1 MKINILIP
9 SKNNNKKLLENIK
22 KNKFIKSINLQYLI
36 LVDSPEEET
45 CYKESFSGFENVTI
59 IKKNIKF
66 QSDRYIYLLNYL
78 NADLY
83 LIGSDD
89 VFFES
94 ADQIKCDLTLPLVLN
109 CLNEQKQVV
118 NHPLI
123 TNKFKYKVIKIFN
136 DYKFIILCI
145 DTLISFCAS
154 KEERVTIN
162 MKSSHNNYKKNIT
175 RLTYSSYIRD
185 LSMFLKFLFSKFFT
199 YGSFI
204 RNTNFLFDVIIHILS
219 ATKNLIFK
227 NKF

>member
-9 SKNNNKKLLENIK
+9 SKNNNKKLLKNIK

-45 CYKESFSGFENVTI
+45 RYRETLSDFNNVTI
-59 IKKNIKF
+59 INKKIKF

-78 NADLY
+78 DADLY

-94 ADQIKCDLTLPLVLN
+94 TDQIKCDLTQPLVLN

-123 TNKFKYKVIKIFN
+123 TNEFKYKVIEIFN

-154 KEERVTIN
+154 KKERVTIN
-162 MKSSHNNYKKNIT
+162 MKSNHNNHKKNIT
-175 RLTYSSYIRD
+175 SLTYSSYIRD
-185 LSMFLKFLFSKFFT
+185 LLVFFKFLFSRFFT
-199 YGSFI
+199 YVNFL
-204 RNTNFLFDVIIHILS
+204 RNTYFLYDLTIHFLS
-219 ATKNLIFK
+219 ATKNFIFK